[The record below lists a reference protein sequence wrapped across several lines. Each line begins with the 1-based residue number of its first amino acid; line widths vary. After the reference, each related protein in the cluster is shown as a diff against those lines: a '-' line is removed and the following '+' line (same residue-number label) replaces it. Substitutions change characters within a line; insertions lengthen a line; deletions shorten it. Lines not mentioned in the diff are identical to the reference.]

1 LFVFDIKKMVKH
13 EVFKSEKAFQLENG
27 AWLPE
32 LEIAYTTYGTRNS
45 DDSNIV
51 WICHAFTGN
60 ANPADWWNGLVGDKR
75 YFNPSEHFIV
85 CANVIGSHYGST
97 NALSKNPDTGK
108 PYYHD
113 FPFITIRDVVQSL
126 ILLRKHLEIN
136 TIEYI
141 IGGSLGGQQAIEWTA
156 TEPEIFKKQI
166 LFSTNAVHSPWGIA
180 FNESQRMAIAADPTW
195 LTQNPEAGYEGMK
208 VARSIALLSY
218 RNYGTYNKT
227 QSRDAGQVDFFRANT
242 YQNYQGEKLQRR
254 FNAFS
259 YWTLSK
265 MFDSHD
271 VSRNRRNLAEALQLI
286 TAKTLVIGISS
297 DILFPPVEQETL
309 GRLIPNATFKEIESG
324 YGHDGFL
331 IEFDVMRKVIGEW
344 EGV

>member
-1 LFVFDIKKMVKH
+1 MINNFVFKH
-13 EVFKSEKAFQLENG
+13 EQFQLESG

-75 YFNPSEHFIV
+75 LFNPSEHFIV

-97 NALSKNPDTGK
+97 NAFSINPDTGK

-113 FPFITIRDVVQSL
+113 FPFITIRDVVNSL
-126 ILLRKHLEIN
+126 ILLRKHLEIKQ
-136 TIEYI
+136 ISYLL
-141 IGGSLGGQQAIEWTA
+141 GGSLGGQQAVEWA
-156 TEPEIFKKQI
+156 VTEPSMMQKLL

-180 FNESQRMAIAADPTW
+180 FNESQRMAIAADSTW
-195 LTQNPEAGYEGMK
+195 LTASPEAGFEGMK

-218 RNYGTYNKT
+218 RNYNTYNRT
-227 QSRDAGQVDFFRANT
+227 QSRDAGQIDFFRANT

-271 VSRNRRNLAEALQLI
+271 VSRNRGTLEASLGNI
-286 TAKTLVIGISS
+286 TAKTLVIGIST
-297 DILFPPVEQETL
+297 DILFPPIEQAL
-309 GRLIPNATFKEIESG
+309 LAKYIPGAVFQEIESG

-331 IEFDVMRKVIGEW
+331 IEFDIMKSLIQDW
-344 EGV
+344 EKA